1 MGILLYIVYSINI
14 YPIWEFCVIIIY
26 VNIVIY
32 LHLTI
37 PLYVY
42 HLGVVYAVKGRIDYE
57 NWYLWLW

>member
-1 MGILLYIVYSINI
+1 MLYIVYTINI
-14 YPIWEFCVIIIY
+14 YPIREFCVIIIY

-42 HLGVVYAVKGRIDYE
+42 HLGVVYTEKGRIDYE